1 MNLQATS
8 CTLGSLRG
16 RSASGSLR
24 SHPLTKGHTIA
35 SVNNN
40 LKTLIQAIKLMLVNP
55 DKEEIRWKYSALQ
68 IALGDLE
75 RFKDDF

>member
-1 MNLQATS
+1 
-8 CTLGSLRG
+8 
-16 RSASGSLR
+16 
-24 SHPLTKGHTIA
+24 
-35 SVNNN
+35 
-40 LKTLIQAIKLMLVNP
+40 MLVNP